1 MPSKGSIATQMSR
14 QARMMQVT
22 PCTISAHPQDLTF
35 QHPPAAGRRP
45 PGPTTSFLS
54 HLGRERRIQTQGLE
68 DRHLCRWCPQS
79 QDLSLAQD
87 WEFFPFLI
95 LSFQGLTVK
104 IPRVWDDKTSPGCW
118 RGACPRAHECT
129 PVLLFARL
137 KLPKSAHCCPSQPPQ
152 PSAFH

>member
-1 MPSKGSIATQMSR
+1 MSR
-14 QARMMQVT
+14 QAGMMQVT
-22 PCTISAHPQDLTF
+22 PCTISAQAHPQDLTF
-35 QHPPAAGRRP
+35 QHPPAASHRP

-68 DRHLCRWCPQS
+68 DRHLCWWCPQS

-104 IPRVWDDKTSPGCW
+104 IPRVWDHEASPGCW
-118 RGACPRAHECT
+118 RGACPRAEKHT
-129 PVLLFARL
+129 PVLLFAWP
-137 KLPKSAHCCPSQPPQ
+137 KLLLAVSKVPTKAPAAAPPAPPQ
-152 PSAFH
+152 PSALR